1 MSMTLD
7 ELVTRNDIAKM
18 QESILKAME
27 AMLHP
32 AEPYLSFEQA
42 VAYLKTTKR
51 SLADRVRAREI
62 PYIKDGKFIKFRRKD
77 LDAYME
83 SRRVMPIEELRRAV

>member
-1 MSMTLD
+1 MTPD
-7 ELVTRNDIAKM
+7 ELVTCNDLERMK
-18 QESILKAME
+18 ESIIKAME

-32 AEPYLSFEQA
+32 QEEYLSFDEA
-42 VAYLKTTKR
+42 VVYLKTTKR

-62 PYIKDGKFIKFRRKD
+62 PYIKDGKFIKFRRED

>member
-1 MSMTLD
+1 MSPD
-7 ELVTRNDIAKM
+7 ELCTRNDLAKM

-27 AMLHP
+27 DLFHP

-42 VAYLKTTKR
+42 VVYIKTTKR

-62 PYIKDGKFIKFRRKD
+62 PYIKDGKYVKFRRKD
-77 LDAYME
+77 LDRYME

>member
-1 MSMTLD
+1 MTPD
-7 ELVTRNDIAKM
+7 ELVTCNDLERMK
-18 QESILKAME
+18 ESIIKAME

-32 AEPYLSFEQA
+32 QEKYLSFDQA
-42 VAYLKTTKR
+42 VVYLKTTKR
-51 SLADRVRAREI
+51 SLSERVRAREI

-83 SRRVMPIEELRRAV
+83 SRRVMSVDELQRVA

>member
-1 MSMTLD
+1 M
-7 ELVTRNDIAKM
+7 K
-18 QESILKAME
+18 

-32 AEPYLSFEQA
+32 QEEYLSFDQA
-42 VAYLKTTKR
+42 VVYLKTTKR
-51 SLADRVRAREI
+51 SLSERVRAREI

-83 SRRVMPIEELRRAV
+83 SRRVMSVDELQRVA

>member
-1 MSMTLD
+1 MTPS
-7 ELVTRNDIAKM
+7 ELVTCNDLEKM
-18 QESILKAME
+18 KESILKAME

-32 AEPYLSFEQA
+32 AEPYLSFDQA
-42 VAYLKTTKR
+42 VVYLKTTKR

-83 SRRVMPIEELRRAV
+83 SHRIVPMYEIRRAV

>member
-1 MSMTLD
+1 MTPD

-32 AEPYLSFEQA
+32 QEEYLSFDQA
-42 VAYLKTTKR
+42 VVYLKTTKR
-51 SLADRVRAREI
+51 ALADRVRAREI

-83 SRRVMPIEELRRAV
+83 SRRVMPIEDLRRAV

>member
-1 MSMTLD
+1 MTLD

-18 QESILKAME
+18 RNDIIQAMH
-27 AMLHP
+27 AMMHP

-42 VAYLKTTKR
+42 VEYLKTTER

-62 PYIKDGKFIKFRRKD
+62 PHIKDGKFTKFKRED

>member
-1 MSMTLD
+1 MTPD
-7 ELVTRNDIAKM
+7 ELCTRNDLERM

-32 AEPYLSFEQA
+32 QEEYLSFDQA
-42 VAYLKTTKR
+42 VIYLKTTKR
-51 SLADRVRAREI
+51 ALADRVRSREI
-62 PYIKDGKFIKFRRKD
+62 PYIKDGKYVKFRRKD

-83 SRRVMPIEELRRAV
+83 KRRILPVDEIRMAV

>member
-1 MSMTLD
+1 MTPS
-7 ELVTRNDIAKM
+7 ELVTCNDLEKM
-18 QESILKAME
+18 KESILKAME

-32 AEPYLSFEQA
+32 AEPYLSFDQA
-42 VAYLKTTKR
+42 VDYLKTTAR
-51 SLADRVRAREI
+51 SLKDRVRAREI

-83 SRRVMPIEELRRAV
+83 SHRVTPIEELRMAV

>member
-1 MSMTLD
+1 MSMTPD

-32 AEPYLSFEQA
+32 QEEYLSFDQA
-42 VAYLKTTKR
+42 VVYLKTTKR
-51 SLADRVRAREI
+51 ALADRVRAREI
-62 PYIKDGKFIKFRRKD
+62 PYIKDGKFIKFLRKD

-83 SRRVMPIEELRRAV
+83 SRRVMPIEELRRAC

>member
-1 MSMTLD
+1 MSMTPD

-32 AEPYLSFEQA
+32 ADPYLSFEQA
-42 VAYLKTTKR
+42 VVYLKTTKR
-51 SLADRVRAREI
+51 ALADRVRAREI
-62 PYIKDGKFIKFRRKD
+62 PFIKDGKFIKFRRKD

-83 SRRVMPIEELRRAV
+83 SRRVRSVDELQRVA

>member
-18 QESILKAME
+18 QESIIKAME
-27 AMLHP
+27 NMLHP
-32 AEPYLSFEQA
+32 QEEYLSFDQA
-42 VAYLKTTKR
+42 VIYLKTTKR
-51 SLADRVRAREI
+51 ALADRVRAREI
-62 PYIKDGKFIKFRRKD
+62 PYIKDGKFIKFRRED

-83 SRRVMPIEELRRAV
+83 SRRIVPIDEIRRAV

>member
-1 MSMTLD
+1 MTPD
-7 ELVTRNDIAKM
+7 ELVTRNDLAKM

-42 VAYLKTTKR
+42 VAYLKTTER

-62 PYIKDGKFIKFRRKD
+62 PHIKDGKFKRED

-83 SRRVMPIEELRRAV
+83 SHRVMPIEEIRRAV

>member
-1 MSMTLD
+1 MTPD

-27 AMLHP
+27 AMMLP
-32 AEPYLSFEQA
+32 AEPYLSFDEA
-42 VAYLKTTKR
+42 VVYLKTTKR
-51 SLADRVRAREI
+51 VLADRVRAREI
-62 PYIKDGKFIKFRRKD
+62 PFIKDGKFIKFRRKD

-83 SRRVMPIEELRRAV
+83 SRRVTPVDELQRVA

>member
-1 MSMTLD
+1 MSMTPD
-7 ELVTRNDIAKM
+7 ELVTRNDLAKM

-32 AEPYLSFEQA
+32 QEEYLSFDQA
-42 VAYLKTTKR
+42 VVYLKTTKR
-51 SLADRVRAREI
+51 ALADRVRAREI

-83 SRRVMPIEELRRAV
+83 SRRVMPIEDLRRAV

>member
-1 MSMTLD
+1 MSMTPD
-7 ELVTRNDIAKM
+7 ELVTRNDLAKM

-32 AEPYLSFEQA
+32 QEEYLSFDQA
-42 VAYLKTTKR
+42 VVYLKTTKR
-51 SLADRVRAREI
+51 ALADRVRAREI

-77 LDAYME
+77 LDSYME
-83 SRRVMPIEELRRAV
+83 SRRVMPIEELRRAC

>member
-1 MSMTLD
+1 MSMTPD
-7 ELVTRNDIAKM
+7 ELVTRNDLAKM

-32 AEPYLSFEQA
+32 QEEYLSFDQA
-42 VAYLKTTKR
+42 VVYLKTTKR

-83 SRRVMPIEELRRAV
+83 SRRVMPVDELQRVA

>member
-1 MSMTLD
+1 MSMTPD
-7 ELVTRNDIAKM
+7 ELVTRNDLAKM

-32 AEPYLSFEQA
+32 QEEYLSFDQA
-42 VAYLKTTKR
+42 VVYLKTTKR
-51 SLADRVRAREI
+51 ALADRVRAREI

-83 SRRVMPIEELRRAV
+83 SRRAMPVDELQRVA

>member
-1 MSMTLD
+1 MTPS
-7 ELVTRNDIAKM
+7 ELVTCNDLEKM
-18 QESILKAME
+18 KESILKAME

-42 VAYLKTTKR
+42 VDYLKTTAR
-51 SLADRVRAREI
+51 SLKDRVRAREI

-83 SRRVMPIEELRRAV
+83 SHRVTPIEELRMAV

>member
-1 MSMTLD
+1 MTPD
-7 ELVTRNDIAKM
+7 ELVTRNDLAKM

-32 AEPYLSFEQA
+32 QEEYLSFEQA
-42 VAYLKTTKR
+42 VVYLKTKKR
-51 SLADRVRAREI
+51 PLADRVRAREI

-83 SRRVMPIEELRRAV
+83 SRRVMPIEELRRAC

>member
-1 MSMTLD
+1 MSMTPN
-7 ELVTRNDIAKM
+7 ELVTCNDLEKM
-18 QESILKAME
+18 KESILKAME

-42 VAYLKTTKR
+42 VVYLKTTER
-51 SLADRVRAREI
+51 SLADRVRSREI
-62 PYIKDGKFIKFRRKD
+62 PHIKDGKFTKFKRED

-83 SRRVMPIEELRRAV
+83 SRRIVPIDEIRRAV

>member
-1 MSMTLD
+1 MTPS
-7 ELVTRNDIAKM
+7 ELVTCNDLEKM
-18 QESILKAME
+18 KESILKAME

-32 AEPYLSFEQA
+32 QEEYLSFDQA
-42 VAYLKTTKR
+42 VVYLKTTKR

-83 SRRVMPIEELRRAV
+83 SHRVTPVDELQRVA

>member
-1 MSMTLD
+1 MSMTPD

-32 AEPYLSFEQA
+32 ADPYLSFEQA
-42 VAYLKTTKR
+42 VVYLKTTKR
-51 SLADRVRAREI
+51 ALADRVRAREI

-83 SRRVMPIEELRRAV
+83 SRRVMPVDELQRVA

>member
-1 MSMTLD
+1 MTPS
-7 ELVTRNDIAKM
+7 ELVTCNDLEKM
-18 QESILKAME
+18 KESILKAME

-32 AEPYLSFEQA
+32 AEPYLSFDQA
-42 VAYLKTTKR
+42 VDYLKTTAR
-51 SLADRVRAREI
+51 SLKDRVRAREI

-83 SRRVMPIEELRRAV
+83 SRRVTPIEELRMAV

>member
-1 MSMTLD
+1 MTPD
-7 ELVTRNDIAKM
+7 ELVTCNDLERMK
-18 QESILKAME
+18 ESILKAME
-27 AMLHP
+27 NMMHP
-32 AEPYLSFEQA
+32 QEEYLSFDQA
-42 VAYLKTTKR
+42 VVYLKTTKR

-83 SRRVMPIEELRRAV
+83 AHLVMTSYELRRAV

>member
-1 MSMTLD
+1 MSMTPD

-27 AMLHP
+27 AMMHP
-32 AEPYLSFEQA
+32 AEPYLSFDEA
-42 VAYLKTTKR
+42 VVYLKTTKR

-62 PYIKDGKFIKFRRKD
+62 PFIKDGKFIKFRRKD

-83 SRRVMPIEELRRAV
+83 SHRVMSVDELQRVA